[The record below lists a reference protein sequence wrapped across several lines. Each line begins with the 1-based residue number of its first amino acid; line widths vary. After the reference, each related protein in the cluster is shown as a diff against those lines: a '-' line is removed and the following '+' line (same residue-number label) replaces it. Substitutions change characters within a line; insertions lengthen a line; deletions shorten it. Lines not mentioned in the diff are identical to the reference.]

1 MTGVSGD
8 TRGPIC
14 LGRQVFAP
22 RRAIVLVIAMSIA
35 VAVAPRPAMPQ
46 DEPEHSRSR
55 PDVGTGQDSR
65 RRVQVP
71 EDSDV
76 DDPLLGKKPLRGR
89 NLPNPDEILVDVRVE
104 GNTTIKTEAITKFIK
119 SRPERPFDDQ
129 QVRADIKS
137 LYGTGWFAQV
147 ERDVRSTDSGMVL
160 VFEVIEKP
168 IVQTVEYV
176 GNKKVDGMW
185 SWMKPG
191 IKTKHLEART
201 GIKRGSPFDVSKN
214 REAARKLEDFYHEKG
229 YAFATVELEK
239 GASMSDR
246 EVIFKI
252 NEGPKVRVTGV
263 KFEGNK
269 SYSDPVLKTKIHT
282 ATAILWYF
290 GGKYDPTSREADMA
304 AIREYYHNLGHFDVK
319 VVDRVGFSKDRSRVY
334 IEYDIEEGQR
344 YKVGKIELAGNQVFS
359 EPELTKDL
367 KLTSGDYFNARYLSK
382 DLDKINEKYYD
393 QGRLFARVEAV
404 PRFYEEE
411 GVADL
416 VYKIDED
423 KPYRIR
429 LVNVHILGDYPHTK
443 RSVVLN
449 EMRIHPGDLANKKM
463 IKLSETRLNGS
474 GYFQRDPVH
483 ASRIEIERVIPAMAE
498 EETNAFRGQ
507 SEGVGVGYG
516 LSDLWKERLD
526 NPNADDEASH
536 DSSERSTSADAA
548 TGRDQFAAADGQPV
562 PRDVRAAR
570 AFVNYTSGAN
580 ANDGRPRLTELRST
594 PENSADNVVLP
605 FVSTGEMIPEAFYV
619 KPRHSYVNDA
629 DTIVR
634 AQNYE
639 NGIRTPDSPLFGG
652 SPQGN
657 PFGGPDADR
666 LGGASPADMNVYVNE
681 ERTGRLMFGV
691 GVNSD
696 AGFVGPIILSESN
709 FDIMRP
715 PTSIDDILNGTAWR
729 GGGQKFRFEAVPG
742 TVVSRYMVSWTDP
755 FFMNTDYSLG
765 LSGFF
770 YQRFFEDWDEQRSG
784 GRVSV
789 GRQLTPE
796 WSITGALR
804 LEEVVISKPHIPTPP
819 ELTAVLGSNLLSTG
833 RVSIAHD
840 TRDSAFLPGAGHLI
854 DLGYEQA
861 FGEFTFPRAELEAR
875 QYFTVYNRPDGEG
888 RHILSLGGNLG
899 WTGNDTPIFEN
910 FFAGGFQSFRGFR
923 FRGVG
928 PIKQDVRVGGEW
940 LALGSLEYMFPM
952 MANEVVHGVVFS
964 DFGTVE
970 DQVAFNDF
978 RATAGLGLRVTI
990 PAMGP
995 VPLAFDFA
1003 FPIVKAD
1010 GDRTQVFSFYVGLV
1024 R

>member
-22 RRAIVLVIAMSIA
+22 RRAIVLVIAMSIG
-35 VAVAPRPAMPQ
+35 VAVAPRTAMPQ

-71 EDSDV
+71 EAADADHG
-76 DDPLLGKKPLRGR
+76 DPLLDEQPLHRR
-89 NLPNPDEILVDVRVE
+89 NLPNSDEILVDVRVE
-104 GNTTIKTEAITKFIK
+104 GNTTIKTPAITKHIK
-119 SRPERPFDDQ
+119 SRRGRPFDDQ

-137 LYGTGWFAQV
+137 LYGTGWFAAV
-147 ERDVRSTDSGMVL
+147 ERDVRPTENGMVL

-168 IVQTVEYV
+168 IVQKVEYV

-201 GIKRGSPFDVSKN
+201 GIKRDSPFDVSKN

-239 GASMSDR
+239 GGSMSDR

-252 NEGPKVRVTGV
+252 NEGPKVRVTNV
-263 KFEGNK
+263 KFDGND
-269 SYSDPVLKTKIHT
+269 SYSDPILKTKIHT
-282 ATAILWYF
+282 KTAILWYF
-290 GGKYDPTSREADMA
+290 GGKYDPTSREEDMA

-334 IEYDIEEGQR
+334 IDYDIEEGKR
-344 YKVGKIELAGNQVFS
+344 YKVGKIELAGNQVFT

-367 KLTSGDYFNARYLSK
+367 KLTSGDYFNARYLNK
-382 DLDKINEKYYD
+382 DLDKINEKYYE

-416 VYKIDED
+416 VYKINED

-449 EMRIHPGDLANKKM
+449 EIRFHPGDLANKKM
-463 IKLSETRLNGS
+463 IKLSETRLAGC
-474 GYFQRDPVH
+474 GYFMRDPVH
-483 ASRIEIERVIPAMAE
+483 APRIEIERVIPAMAE

-507 SEGVGVGYG
+507 SEGVGYG

-526 NPNADDEASH
+526 NPDADDEASY
-536 DSSERSTSADAA
+536 DSSEQSASADAA
-548 TGRDQFAAADGQPV
+548 TGHNQFAAADGQPV

-570 AFVNYTSGAN
+570 AFANYTSGAN
-580 ANDGRPRLTELRST
+580 VNDERPRLTELRSMQ
-594 PENSADNVVLP
+594 PNRDDSVVLP

-619 KPRHSYVNDA
+619 KSRHSYVNSA
-629 DTIVR
+629 ETIIR
-634 AQNYE
+634 AQSYD
-639 NGIRTPDSPLFGG
+639 NGMETPGSPLYGG

-657 PFGGPDADR
+657 PYGGPNANRFGGTGDADV
-666 LGGASPADMNVYVNE
+666 NVYVNE

-696 AGFVGPIILSESN
+696 AGVVGSIILSESN

-729 GGGQKFRFEAVPG
+729 GGGQKFRLEAVPG
-742 TVVSRYMVSWTDP
+742 TVVSRYMASWTDP

-770 YQRFFEDWDEQRSG
+770 YQRFFEDWDEQRAG
-784 GRVSV
+784 GRIQV

-796 WSITGALR
+796 WSIAGALR
-804 LEEVVISKPHIPTPP
+804 LEEVVISDPDLPTPP
-819 ELTAVLGSNLLSTG
+819 ELAEVVGSNFLSTG

-861 FGEFTFPRAELEAR
+861 FGQFTYPRAELEAR
-875 QYFTVYNRPDGEG
+875 QYFTAYSRPDGDG
-888 RHILSLGGNLG
+888 RHIVSLGGNLG
-899 WTGNDTPIFEN
+899 WTGEDTPIFEN

-928 PIKQDVRVGGEW
+928 PQVQGVRVGGQW
-940 LALGSLEYMFPM
+940 LALGSVEYMFPM
-952 MANEVVHGVVFS
+952 LANEIVHGVVFS

-970 DQVAFNDF
+970 DEVAFDDF

-1010 GDRTQVFSFYVGLV
+1010 GDDTQVFSFYVGIV